1 VKVGDRPSLYAALY
15 KGTYKRSSAKV
26 GDLVRI
32 KSRFR
37 NAPIGLVVSIERRV
51 VRTDVFGSLA
61 DRVKVQ
67 WLDGNYNPYYSSNEL
82 EKVSESR

>member
-1 VKVGDRPSLYAALY
+1 M
-15 KGTYKRSSAKV
+15 KV

-37 NAPIGLVVSIERRV
+37 NAPIGLIVSIERRGWLHGL
-51 VRTDVFGSLA
+51 RTHA

-67 WLDGNYNPYYSSNEL
+67 WLDGSDDPYYSSINL
-82 EKVSESR
+82 EVVSD